1 MAEIGLHVARAGAP
15 QVGDLG
21 EQRVV
26 GGVAGRACRTAARRG
41 RCGRALIKR
50 RTSGGRKRVGADLHV
65 VRLPH
70 GQPGK
75 TNAVVYLDG
84 HGIRRP
90 LASAGLSRTKPH
102 IVIRRAGCAVEDKRH
117 VRRLCGKRCAGI
129 SACAVSAASGQKGSP
144 HGGGRLGLRVK
155 CASLLGG
162 HCMGLNRIRGML
174 CVIFGRALFFALTG
188 AGKNFIIRCIAH
200 SAAAHRV
207 RRSECIAA
215 RRGRKHGGGRAHVIY
230 VDSVVLQ
237 KSREYAL

>member
-1 MAEIGLHVARAGAP
+1 MAEVGLHVACAGAP

-26 GGVAGRACRTAARRG
+26 GGVAGEAHRTAARRG

-90 LASAGLSRTKPH
+90 LARTGLSRTKPH
-102 IVIRRAGCAVEDKRH
+102 IVIRRAGCAVEDKRY
-117 VRRLCGKRCAGI
+117 VLCLCGKRCAGI

-144 HGGGRLGLRVK
+144 HGRDRLGLRVK

-162 HCMGLNRIRGML
+162 HCIDLNGIG
-174 CVIFGRALFFALTG
+174 
-188 AGKNFIIRCIAH
+188 
-200 SAAAHRV
+200 
-207 RRSECIAA
+207 AA
-215 RRGRKHGGGRAHVIY
+215 RRVLLRALLLSLVGVLHPAGAGGRYIRHCTVPRGCRGSLLA
-230 VDSVVLQ
+230 VL
-237 KSREYAL
+237 RVAALRRAETEALLHDLELALL